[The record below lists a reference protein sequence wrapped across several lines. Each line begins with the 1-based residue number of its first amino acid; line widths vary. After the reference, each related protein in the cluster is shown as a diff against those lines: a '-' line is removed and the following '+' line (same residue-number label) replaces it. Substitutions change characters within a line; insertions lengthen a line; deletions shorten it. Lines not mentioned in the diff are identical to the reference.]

1 MLKHGSQSSCL
12 QRIGV
17 LLPRSAPHGTV
28 RAIPHFMIIGT
39 LRLLPPPQRR
49 LQVLE
54 VLKSVQGL
62 VLAHP
67 GCTSCTILEEQ
78 APEQAIVLV
87 ERWDTD
93 AALTAHIR
101 SEAYRRILS
110 ACELSGAP
118 PEFRFDEVSATQG
131 IERVERVRRP
141 G

>member
-1 MLKHGSQSSCL
+1 
-12 QRIGV
+12 
-17 LLPRSAPHGTV
+17 
-28 RAIPHFMIIGT
+28 MIIGT

-54 VLKSVQGL
+54 VLRSVQGL

-67 GCTSCTILEEQ
+67 GCAGCTILEEQ
-78 APEQAIVLV
+78 DPEHAIVLV
-87 ERWDTD
+87 ERWESD

-110 ACELSGAP
+110 ACEISGAP

-131 IERVERVRRP
+131 IERVHRSRLPE
-141 G
+141 

>member
-1 MLKHGSQSSCL
+1 
-12 QRIGV
+12 
-17 LLPRSAPHGTV
+17 
-28 RAIPHFMIIGT
+28 MIIGT
-39 LRLLPPPQRR
+39 IRLLPPPQQR

-67 GCTSCTILEEQ
+67 GCTGCSILQEEE
-78 APEQAIVLV
+78 PEQAIVFV
-87 ERWDTD
+87 ERWASE

-131 IERVERVRRP
+131 IERVERLRRP